1 MTKAVKKAVIPAAG
15 LGTRFLPASKA
26 VPKEMLPIVDVPTIQ
41 LVIEEA
47 VRGGIEQVV
56 LVNGRHKSA
65 IEEHFDHAY
74 ELEHTLA
81 ERGKTDELVVLSKV
95 AELAQILSVRQKQ
108 PLGLGHAVLC
118 AKDAVGEE
126 PVAVLLAD
134 DLFDGG
140 ENPGIAQLTKAYADC
155 GGAGVVAVMEVEE
168 GQEHKYGIVAGELD
182 ERGFIRVTEMVEKPP
197 PGTAPSR
204 MAIIGRYVLPPE
216 IWPAL
221 ESTERG
227 HGGEIQL
234 TDAMRA
240 LVTDG
245 PGLFAIPIEGQRYD
259 AGDKLGFLHANLAFA
274 LKRNELRK
282 PLLALMQALID
293 ANLEESQ
300 V

>member
-1 MTKAVKKAVIPAAG
+1 MIPAAG

-47 VRGGIEQVV
+47 VAAGIEQVV
-56 LVNGRHKSA
+56 LVNGRHKGA

-81 ERGKTDELVVLSKV
+81 ARGKTELVNSLREI
-95 AELAQILSVRQKQ
+95 AELANIVSVRQKQ

-118 AKDAVGEE
+118 AKDAIGEE
-126 PVAVLLAD
+126 PVAILLAD

-140 ENPGIAQLTKAYADC
+140 QHPGIGQLTRAYADC
-155 GGAGVVAVMEVEE
+155 GGAGVVAVMEVPE
-168 GQEHKYGIVAGELD
+168 GQEHKYGIVAGD
-182 ERGFIRVTEMVEKPP
+182 ADARGFIKVRSMVEKPA
-197 PGTAPSR
+197 PGKAPSR

-245 PGLFAIPIEGQRYD
+245 PGLIAIPIEGQRYD
-259 AGDKLGFLHANLAFA
+259 AGDKLGFLHANLAFG
-274 LKRNELRK
+274 LKRPELRA
-282 PLLALMQALID
+282 PLLQLMQTLID
-293 ANLEESQ
+293 EG
-300 V
+300 